1 MSRFYDV
8 SFECP
13 IEQMH
18 LLLRFFKRADII
30 RYELPNKPEWKK
42 YEHNQ
47 GRQIHYCTSSEKWF
61 CYHNLTQLKKTCSI
75 FCSRMSLGTKENNIF
90 PQMVFSLKLFPPLI
104 VYHQCL
110 SKT

>member
-1 MSRFYDV
+1 MFRMSRFYDA

-42 YEHNQ
+42 NMNITKVDRFIIALQVKNEFVTIICY
-47 GRQIHYCTSSEKWF
+47 YFLSSF
-61 CYHNLTQLKKTCSI
+61 LKFGDEGI
-75 FCSRMSLGTKENNIF
+75 FTLKEI
-90 PQMVFSLKLFPPLI
+90 I
-104 VYHQCL
+104 
-110 SKT
+110 

>member
-1 MSRFYDV
+1 MFRMSRFYDV
-8 SFECP
+8 SFEWP

-42 YEHNQ
+42 KYEHNQ

-61 CYHNLTQLKKTCSI
+61 CYNNLALLKI
-75 FCSRMSLGTKENNIF
+75 NRWFF
-90 PQMVFSLKLFPPLI
+90 F
-104 VYHQCL
+104 
-110 SKT
+110 